1 MELFELADMNF
12 EDFKK
17 EFESLTLQ
25 EKTKKDEYGYN
36 ILQYA
41 FSYYSTDIIKYLLE
55 TNLFDIAVDM
65 NEQSKG
71 VPLKNKVPFYIIQDA
86 INLKVPNY
94 YFTENGL
101 FEKYLE
107 TIDILKEHGLKPE
120 KLSYDKLYENYLL
133 KLNKELYSRSKKIVQ
148 WDHIQFWARIT
159 SEPLMSV
166 FKENDLFDNRTLT
179 EILYFHSNFINSIK
193 EDTSIRGKN
202 VPAYEPEEDD
212 IENNLLMK
220 KIMQYPDFSF
230 VSQDIELVVR
240 LGLCAF
246 KNTNMGMP
254 HEEMISM
261 NKKSAISYMQE
272 NNLDENELKCEILLY
287 KMNNMPIG
295 DVQFATNAD
304 LLRIKNDCELFL
316 KTSFPFLSDKNIKIT
331 EKYMESIISSKNMN
345 IYNLFIKD
353 DKSINNKNILITEMV
368 KKIIDEKSNYKPEI
382 LDLLS
387 SVNEPELSRFKNISV
402 LSYLM
407 EKEEEKF
414 ISIYENKYKAGLKK
428 KIEPFNDDNFKNK
441 IDARIAPEM
450 LKATINDCYGANYGY
465 CFSDIYAKAWEKY
478 SGYEDYK
485 EAKAKPS
492 ERVNRPVSEKNISC
506 AILKTIFQ
514 SKLTFEEIEQSLREI
529 KGNDDFLLRNVLTET
544 VDSNE
549 EWSYLYNYASSMEKI
564 DFLKEK
570 GIKEPEHYDGLKTLK
585 NVILCDDND
594 YKHYILEKSF
604 DFDEDIIN
612 SFIYNVGTSI
622 HNTNVNLE
630 RNIIFFED
638 TINSIFDFIAMDS
651 VSKKKFKDVMLFIQ
665 EAKKYN
671 GYYAGKEVLVKN
683 IEQGGAKV
691 SESFE
696 AIVEGF
702 ISIDEKFI
710 EMEKKVLLAQL
721 GTNNNVSVKKRM

>member
-133 KLNKELYSRSKKIVQ
+133 KLNKELYSQSSRSVQ

-179 EILYFHSNFINSIK
+179 EILYFYSNFINSI
-193 EDTSIRGKN
+193 EDKSIRWKN
-202 VPAYEPEEDD
+202 FSAYEPKEDD
-212 IENNLLMK
+212 IQNNLLMK
-220 KIMQYPDFSF
+220 KIMLYPDFSF
-230 VSQDIELVVR
+230 VNQDIALVVR

-246 KNTNMGMP
+246 KNTNMGMS

-272 NNLDENELKCEILLY
+272 NNIDENDLKCEILLY
-287 KMNNMPIG
+287 RISDISMG
-295 DVQFATNAD
+295 DMQFTSETD
-304 LLRIKNDCELFL
+304 LLKIKDDCELLL
-316 KTSFPFLSDKNIKIT
+316 KTSFPFLSDNHIKIT
-331 EKYMESIISSKNMN
+331 EKYMERIINSKNTHL
-345 IYNLFIKD
+345 YNLLIKD
-353 DKSINNKNILITEMV
+353 DMSINNKNILITEMV
-368 KKIIDEKSNYKPEI
+368 KKINDETSNYKPEI
-382 LDLLS
+382 LALLS

-414 ISIYENKYKAGLKK
+414 LNIYENKYKAGLKNK
-428 KIEPFNDDNFKNK
+428 AEPFSDDNFKNK
-441 IDARIAPEM
+441 IDAKIIPEM
-450 LKATINDCYGANYGY
+450 LKSTINDCYGTNYGHD
-465 CFSDIYAKAWEKY
+465 FSDIYAQAWGRY
-478 SGYEDYK
+478 AGYEDYK
-485 EAKAKPS
+485 DARAEPS
-492 ERVNRPVSEKNISC
+492 ERVNRPVSEKNISF
-506 AILKTIFQ
+506 AILNTIFQ

-529 KGNDDFLLRNVLTET
+529 KGNESFLLRNVLTDT
-544 VDSNE
+544 LDSSE

-564 DFLKEK
+564 NFLKEK
-570 GIKEPEHYDGLKTLK
+570 GIKEPECYDALKTLK

-604 DFDEDIIN
+604 DFDEDVIN
-612 SFIYNVGTSI
+612 SFVHNIGMSINNTS
-622 HNTNVNLE
+622 VNLE

-651 VSKKKFKDVMLFIQ
+651 LSQKKFKDIMLFIQ

-671 GYYAGKEVLVKN
+671 EHYAGKEVLIKN
-683 IEQGGAKV
+683 IENGGAKL

-696 AIVEGF
+696 AIVKGF
-702 ISIDEKFI
+702 LSIDEKFI
-710 EMEKKVLLAQL
+710 EMEKKLLLAKL
-721 GTNNNVSVKKRM
+721 GANNDVSVKKRM